1 MESTFDIYLT
11 GEILPG
17 CKRGD
22 AVAKLADLFKLD
34 VRMADQLLNGTRRRV
49 KKQCNKA
56 SALHFRKILADA
68 GLQVAVQRHITSQST
83 PAVTGSAVLDGAS
96 QEKAVFEA
104 KAPTIPSELIQV
116 QSQVDA
122 DIPVDYEPVDKVSSR
137 PSDTPYT
144 LEVKVP
150 LEVAPAG
157 ELLLLPS
164 TTKTR
169 ISSDQVFDLAPA
181 GELIPT
187 IKRVSK
193 PVNPNTDHLHL
204 AQSKDS

>member
-22 AVAKLADLFKLD
+22 AVAKLADLFNLD
-34 VRMADQLLNGTRRRV
+34 VSVADQLLNGTRRRV

-56 SALHFRKILADA
+56 SALQFRKILTEA
-68 GLQVAVQRHITSQST
+68 GLQVAVQRHTRSKSTEAITDS
-83 PAVTGSAVLDGAS
+83 AAIEGSS
-96 QEKAVFEA
+96 QEKAIFES

-116 QSQVDA
+116 QSQIDA
-122 DIPVDYEPVDKVSSR
+122 DIPVDYEPIDKVSSR
-137 PSDTPYT
+137 PPDKPYKVD
-144 LEVKVP
+144 VKVP

-157 ELLLLPS
+157 ELLLPPS

-169 ISSDQVFDLAPA
+169 SAPDQAFDLAPA

-187 IKRVSK
+187 IQRVTR
-193 PVNPNTDHLHL
+193 PINPNTDHLHL
-204 AQSKDS
+204 APSKDS